1 MEYCFK
7 IFWGCRVI
15 PKRVKDLLL
24 GWRNR
29 CTFEDMECLREQL
42 LQSFMGLCLIGH
54 RFGDSHLVSP
64 SQCFQIPF
72 LLVHSFMSLFFIFV
86 ATSCFLP
93 CCSLFYQ
100 YLILP
105 IKKKNLGGEDN
116 WLVTTLH
123 EAEVT
128 SSNLLLADSI
138 AKCLTL
144 QGFRSTIDTIGQK
157 TVRVSQMWG

>member
-72 LLVHSFMSLFFIFV
+72 LLVHNFMSLFLFLWLLHVFFHVVVFFINIL
-86 ATSCFLP
+86 S
-93 CCSLFYQ
+93 
-100 YLILP
+100 YLS
-105 IKKKNLGGEDN
+105 KKKNLGGEDN
-116 WLVTTLH
+116 WLVTMLH
-123 EAEVT
+123 AAEVT

-138 AKCLTL
+138 AECLTL

>member
-15 PKRVKDLLL
+15 PKRVKDILL

-29 CTFEDMECLREQL
+29 CTFEDMECLRKQL

-54 RFGDSHLVSP
+54 RSP
-64 SQCFQIPF
+64 SVFRFPF
-72 LLVHSFMSLFFIFV
+72 FLYIALCLFLIFV

-93 CCSLFYQ
+93 CRSLFYQ

-105 IKKKNLGGEDN
+105 IKKKKLGVDN

-123 EAEVT
+123 EAKIT

-144 QGFRSTIDTIGQK
+144 QGFRSTIDTIRQK
-157 TVRVSQMWG
+157 TVRVSQTWG